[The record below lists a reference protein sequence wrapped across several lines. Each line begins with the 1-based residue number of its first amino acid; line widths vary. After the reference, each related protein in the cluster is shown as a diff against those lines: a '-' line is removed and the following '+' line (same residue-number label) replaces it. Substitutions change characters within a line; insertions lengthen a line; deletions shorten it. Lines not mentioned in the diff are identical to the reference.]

1 MPTHAASWD
10 CIDTFW
16 DWIKILQ
23 CTFHIS
29 ASKHLSTSFFLKGFL
44 CRTLSLFQQRT
55 RSDAWVTPLVHI
67 AAICRLRAS
76 LRWCETFRNWW
87 GKRVKHTEFSKRLW
101 KPWSL
106 HEFTMSSTGCP
117 RIGRARRR
125 GATVEFRRNFFT
137 EVHQHRGTSPP
148 LPEQELL
155 DCVSDGDGE
164 PLDSLEERCK
174 QEVVLENLWRFT
186 FVFWFKQDFNVG
198 IKETFWETLR
208 WTPCLA
214 LRLRWSWTIASRPP
228 FLSRVCQKSP
238 RRSTTS
244 FSMFSPNW
252 STSALANFLVQFLR
266 FISVH
271 VCLWN
276 AMWECR

>member
-1 MPTHAASWD
+1 
-10 CIDTFW
+10 
-16 DWIKILQ
+16 
-23 CTFHIS
+23 
-29 ASKHLSTSFFLKGFL
+29 
-44 CRTLSLFQQRT
+44 
-55 RSDAWVTPLVHI
+55 
-67 AAICRLRAS
+67 
-76 LRWCETFRNWW
+76 
-87 GKRVKHTEFSKRLW
+87 
-101 KPWSL
+101 
-106 HEFTMSSTGCP
+106 MSSTGCP

-148 LPEQELL
+148 FPEQELL

-174 QEVVLENLWRFT
+174 QQVVLENLWRFT

-198 IKETFWETLR
+198 IKETFWETPR
-208 WTPCLA
+208 TTPCLA

-228 FLSRVCQKSP
+228 FLSDVPKVSKEKYDKLFNVLSKLINKCLGEK
-238 RRSTTS
+238 
-244 FSMFSPNW
+244 
-252 STSALANFLVQFLR
+252 FLVQFLR

-271 VCLWN
+271 VRLWN